1 MDLQAMF
8 AQQTLAR
15 AFGSE
20 KDNELKVIRQVHAQT
35 MQREGRETLYA
46 KHQAKCT
53 EGCPGS
59 KSYAEM
65 CYVGK
70 QAAEYDAAAMGR
82 DINKQ

>member
-1 MDLQAMF
+1 MDITSLV

-46 KHQAKCT
+46 KHQSKCT
-53 EGCPGS
+53 EGCAGARTI
-59 KSYAEM
+59 AEM

-70 QAAEYDAAAMGR
+70 QAARLDATADGEVI
-82 DINKQ
+82 DK

>member
-1 MDLQAMF
+1 MDITSLV

-70 QAAEYDAAAMGR
+70 QAAEYDAAAMGHTI
-82 DINKQ
+82 DKQ